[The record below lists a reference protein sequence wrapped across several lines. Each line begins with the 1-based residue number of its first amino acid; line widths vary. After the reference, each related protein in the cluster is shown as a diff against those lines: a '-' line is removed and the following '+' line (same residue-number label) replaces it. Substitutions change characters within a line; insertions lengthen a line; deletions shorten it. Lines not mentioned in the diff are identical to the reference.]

1 MESVFSAHEIME
13 RMERGLARVPEN
25 CREVYRMHIYDGMK
39 VSEISRQLGE
49 GYKSVEY
56 RLGTARKVVRAYLSK
71 AV

>member
-1 MESVFSAHEIME
+1 
-13 RMERGLARVPEN
+13 
-25 CREVYRMHIYDGMK
+25 MHIYDGMK